1 MKKAVGL
8 LLCIGLLGC
17 EQQNNDV
24 SEVQAAP
31 KKVVNSIPQ
40 FNEATAKQNLV
51 FIKDQYLKMIDHVDN
66 NEHLHFANGCTESDM
81 VCFPRAEEHG
91 EIFMEKAKKW
101 TNGFYPGLLW
111 KLLSANQQ
119 IDGFTPAEQEKI
131 FNKAK
136 HYQMALMPETLRG
149 STHDLGFIL
158 YDSFGEALNY
168 DGLSAA
174 DRALY
179 QQALATGRDTLATR
193 FSTDH
198 GLIESWDWVPSLPVH
213 YLENGKVIR
222 EEKALAEPF
231 TFPVIVDNMMNLEY
245 MLSGKK
251 PAHHEIALS
260 HAKQTYLNHY
270 FYTADDVNKEFPI
283 AYHLYDYDTK
293 LPGNWQ
299 GVGNISAWARGQGWS
314 LYGFV
319 TVVEALKLNRSD
331 NSSDMSLPDFEQHI
345 DKSINSI
352 VKLLDGEV
360 IPYWDYFAT
369 LPNAAEIAADQDP
382 ATVRYSRILDLCDI
396 EISDQ
401 ILPYVGYAPI
411 KIAKDILAEE
421 TLAELAT
428 MTSAY
433 NEPFIQGDYVFPCG
447 SAPYKTK
454 ATHIPRDTSAAALYA
469 SALYRLA
476 EFTEAGPLRDKAVT
490 LADKIMLELTENY
503 LTSKNKAK
511 DYQLGFV
518 LAEATGNLPNAS
530 EINTSIVYADFYFLE
545 ANMRKLALAK
555 KK

>member
-1 MKKAVGL
+1 MKKAIGL

-17 EQQNNDV
+17 EQQNHDV
-24 SEVQAAP
+24 SEVQTAP
-31 KKVVNSIPQ
+31 EKVANLIPQ
-40 FNEATAKQNLV
+40 FDEATAKQNLV
-51 FIKDQYLKMIDHVDN
+51 FIKDQYLKMLAHVDN
-66 NEHLHFANGCTESDM
+66 NEHLHFATGCNEGDM

-131 FNKAK
+131 FNQAK
-136 HYQMALMPETLRG
+136 YYQMALMPETLRA

-168 DGLSAA
+168 EGLSDA
-174 DRALY
+174 DRAIY
-179 QQALATGRDTLATR
+179 NKALNTGRDTLTTR
-193 FSTDH
+193 FSPEK
-198 GLIESWDWVPSLPVH
+198 GVIKSWDFSPTLPAD
-213 YLENGKVIR
+213 YLISGNVAR
-222 EEKALAEPF
+222 KAMTLAEPWS
-231 TFPVIVDNMMNLEY
+231 FPVIVDNMMNLEFLMSSENTAY
-245 MLSGKK
+245 RDM
-251 PAHHEIALS
+251 AFS
-260 HAKQTYLNHY
+260 HAKQNYINQY
-270 FYTADDVNKEFPI
+270 FYLADDVNREFPI
-283 AYHLYDYDTK
+283 AYHLYDYDSK
-293 LPGNWQ
+293 RPGNWQ
-299 GVGNISAWARGQGWS
+299 GVGNVSAWARGQGWS

-319 TVVEALKLNRSD
+319 TVVEALKD
-331 NSSDMSLPDFEQHI
+331 NPTDILLPDFEQHV
-345 DKSINSI
+345 DKLINSI
-352 VKLLDGEV
+352 TKLLKDDAV
-360 IPYWDYFAT
+360 PYWDYFAA
-369 LPNAAEIAADQDP
+369 LPNAADIAADQDP
-382 ATVRYSRILDLCDI
+382 ATVRYSRILDLCDF
-396 EISDQ
+396 EISAE
-401 ILPYVGYAPI
+401 ILPYVGYSPI
-411 KIAKDILAEE
+411 KISKDIFSPE
-421 TLAELAT
+421 TLAELST

-476 EFTEAGPLRDKAVT
+476 EFSEAGPLRDKAIT

-503 LTSKNKAK
+503 LTSKNKGK

-518 LAEATGNLPNAS
+518 LTEATGNLPNAS